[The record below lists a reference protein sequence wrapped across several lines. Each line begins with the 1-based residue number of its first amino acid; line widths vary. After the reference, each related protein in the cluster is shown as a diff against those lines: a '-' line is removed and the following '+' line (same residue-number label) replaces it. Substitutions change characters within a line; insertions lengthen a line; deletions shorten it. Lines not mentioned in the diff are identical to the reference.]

1 MFAHLESDML
11 VRACVLEPLCQWSSA
26 LVVALRAV
34 IAAVVRDAGAV
45 VVVVL
50 GSTGAAAAAAAVVVV
65 VHAGV
70 VGRVVEAVLCAVEAK
85 LAAPLANRSLVAQ
98 LARSVL
104 AGGALG

>member
-1 MFAHLESDML
+1 M
-11 VRACVLEPLCQWSSA
+11 
-26 LVVALRAV
+26 

-50 GSTGAAAAAAAVVVV
+50 GSTGAAAAAAAVVV
-65 VHAGV
+65 HAGV
-70 VGRVVEAVLCAVEAK
+70 VGWVVEAVLCAVEAK